1 MAVGQLAGCTFL
13 NALGTVFLLW
23 HLRVIE
29 LRDISPQL
37 SPQIE
42 KHFWKIAMF
51 LHIVQAS
58 S

>member
-13 NALGTVFLLW
+13 HALGTVFCC
-23 HLRVIE
+23 RVIE

-42 KHFWKIAMF
+42 KQF
-51 LHIVQAS
+51 
-58 S
+58 